1 MGNIIIMRQ
10 LINTRGT
17 VLITG
22 AAKRLGKAMALYLA
36 NKGFSIALHFYSSQ
50 REAILLQKQIQANGG
65 SCTLFHCD
73 LENEKILESLIPKV
87 LKKHP
92 DLRVLVNNASIF
104 EKSTLQETDSVFF
117 DRHFKIN
124 FKAPYFL
131 TRDFAKFVDS
141 GQVIQML
148 DTKITKNLF
157 GYSAYT
163 LSKKVFAEFTKMA
176 ALELAPRIRVNGIC
190 PGFILLP
197 KGNSNLDT
205 WVKNIPLQKK
215 GSEEAVLNAVEFL
228 MENDYITGQLVF
240 VDGGQHLL

>member
-1 MGNIIIMRQ
+1 MWSDIM
-10 LINTRGT
+10 NTRGT

-22 AAKRLGKAMALYLA
+22 AAKRLGKAIALHLA
-36 NKGFSIALHFYSSQ
+36 QRGFSIALHFHTSQ
-50 REAILLQKQIQANGG
+50 REAILVQKQIQDKGG
-65 SCTLFHCD
+65 SCTLFRCD
-73 LENEKILESLIPKV
+73 LANEKAAGFLIPKV

-92 DLRVLVNNASIF
+92 DLCVLVNNASLF
-104 EKSTLQETDSVFF
+104 EKSSLKETEPAFF

-131 TRDFAKFVDS
+131 TRDFARRVQS

-148 DTKITKNLF
+148 DTKITRNLF

-163 LSKKVFAEFTKMA
+163 LSKKALAEFTKMA
-176 ALELAPRIRVNGIC
+176 ALELAPRIRVNGIA

-197 KGNSNLDT
+197 KDKSNLDA
-205 WVKNIPLQKK
+205 WVKKIPLQKQ
-215 GSEEAVLNAVEFL
+215 GTEEAVLKAVEFL
-228 MENDYITGQLVF
+228 IENDYITGHSLF